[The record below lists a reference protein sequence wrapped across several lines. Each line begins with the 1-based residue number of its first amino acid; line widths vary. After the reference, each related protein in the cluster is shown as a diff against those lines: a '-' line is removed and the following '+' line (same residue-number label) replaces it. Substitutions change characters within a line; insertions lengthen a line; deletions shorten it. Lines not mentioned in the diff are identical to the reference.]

1 MKKDYTYEQILGDRF
16 LTLHVSHKDRLEL
29 RLSSENE
36 ESPFKLA
43 QRAANCFFT
52 AFAFYPTSIALHPVH
67 LTVIR
72 MQHQEVIA
80 KVHVL
85 YEGLATGMPDS
96 PIPWEEDERLP
107 LDTVAVRF
115 SVDGETFS
123 KLAVDSLLDLLRLTH
138 QTKEQ
143 VVPVEITVEE
153 STKVD
158 WA

>member
-1 MKKDYTYEQILGDRF
+1 MMKDYTYEQVLGDRF

-29 RLSSENE
+29 RFSSENE
-36 ESPFKLA
+36 EAPFKLA

-52 AFAFYPTSIALHPVH
+52 AFALYPTSITLHPAH

-80 KVHVL
+80 KVHIL
-85 YEGLATGMPDS
+85 YEGLATGLPDY
-96 PIPWEEDERLP
+96 PIPWEEDEGLP

-115 SVDGETFS
+115 TVDAETFS
-123 KLAVDSLLDLLRLTH
+123 KHAVDSLLEILKLTKP
-138 QTKEQ
+138 KEQ
-143 VVPVEITVEE
+143 VVPVETTVEDV
-153 STKVD
+153 TKVD